1 MKKSFY
7 IHHLIIS
14 ALTLTV
20 LFSGCSK
27 KSVLPPQS
35 KICMDTVCSIN
46 AFDYGTEKLYADI
59 FKRLDEIEK
68 VFSPTL
74 HDSEVCK
81 INRMAGISPV
91 KVSED
96 FLTVLS
102 TAQKISR
109 ITKGALDVTA
119 GPLIDLWGINTDHQK
134 IPTSKEIE
142 AAKEFVG
149 YEKIQVDGN
158 NVFLPVAGMSFNF
171 GAVVKGYAADEIV
184 SIMKRHRVKRAI
196 IDLGGNIYAFGRKA
210 DNIPWVIGI
219 KNPKNPNG
227 NPMLKVYVKNSSI
240 VTSGNYERYFEQN
253 GKRYHHILNTE
264 TGMPAERGVYS
275 VTIIC
280 KKSIVADCLS
290 TASFILGAERIY
302 DVISTIEKEF
312 KTTIGCVF
320 IYPDNRWGHFGKIKV
335 MPY

>member
-27 KSVLPPQS
+27 KTALPPQS

-46 AFDYGTEKLYADI
+46 AFNDGTEELYAEV
-59 FKRLDEIEK
+59 FSRLDEIEK
-68 VFSPTL
+68 TFSPTL
-74 HDSEVCK
+74 ADSEVSK
-81 INRMAGISPV
+81 INGMAGISPV
-91 KVSED
+91 EVSED
-96 FLTVLS
+96 FLTVLT
-102 TAQKISR
+102 TAQKISI

-134 IPTSKEIE
+134 VP
-142 AAKEFVG
+142 AAKEIQDAKELIG
-149 YEKIQVDGN
+149 YEKIKIEGN
-158 NVFLPVAGMSFNF
+158 KVFLPQSGMSLNF
-171 GAVVKGYAADEIV
+171 GAIVKGYAADEIV
-184 SIMKRHRVKRAI
+184 SIMKKHRAKRAI

-210 DNIPWVIGI
+210 DNVPWVIGI
-219 KNPKNPNG
+219 KNPKDPAG
-227 NPMLKVYVKNSSI
+227 NPMLKVFVKDYSV

-264 TGMPAERGVYS
+264 TGFPAERGVYS

-290 TASFILGAERIY
+290 TASFVLGAERTY
-302 DVISTIEKEF
+302 DVISAIEKEF

-335 MPY
+335 KPY